1 MKWTLKLRNPQT
13 GHRALLDLW
22 AQIKPL
28 LLAGK
33 YLILTVKT
41 DSRSLAQNRI
51 MWSVLEDLSKQVKWF
66 GKYLTAEGWKD
77 FITAHLLGQ
86 ELVPNMDG
94 TGFVA
99 LGKGRSTSDMT
110 IAEMTAVIDLG
121 HAFGD
126 ERGVEWRPTSLGRD
140 WPEGAGKRAKKQEAA
155 TA

>member
-1 MKWTLKLRNPQT
+1 MKWTLELRNPQA
-13 GHRALLDLW
+13 GHSALLDLW

-28 LLAGK
+28 LVAGK
-33 YLILTVKT
+33 HLILTVKT
-41 DSRSLAQNRI
+41 DSRTLAQNRI
-51 MWSVLEDLSKQVKWF
+51 MWSVLEDLSRQVKWF
-66 GKYLTAEGWKD
+66 GKHLTAEGWKD

-126 ERGVEWRPTSLGRD
+126 EQGVQWRPTSLGRD
-140 WPEGAGKRAKKQEAA
+140 VPAGTTAKKPDEVQA
-155 TA
+155 